1 MVDAT
6 VLTEIRPGVYAFG
19 DAQQV
24 ELGTSEWSDVA
35 LTVAATVVSR
45 SGSRIVLDA
54 GSKALGADQ
63 PVWATGG
70 GRLPDHPDAR
80 ITALSEHH
88 ATAVFPE
95 DVPVPRRGDLVR
107 VAPNHVCSAVNLADE
122 LVVVSTGREV
132 DRWAV
137 AARGA
142 NT

>member
-24 ELGTSEWSDVA
+24 ELGTADWSDVA

-70 GRLPDHPDAR
+70 GRLPIIPTPGSR
-80 ITALSEHH
+80 PCPSTTPRPSFPRTYLCPGG
-88 ATAVFPE
+88 ATWF
-95 DVPVPRRGDLVR
+95 G
-107 VAPNHVCSAVNLADE
+107 
-122 LVVVSTGREV
+122 
-132 DRWAV
+132 
-137 AARGA
+137 
-142 NT
+142 